1 MFTLFYKNIRL
12 ACLFLPAIFLSSLAS
27 AKVMMS
33 AEQRSYL
40 RAEREFNSYE
50 WTCGLLQNDYD
61 YVMTVHALKAAIS
74 NYDTTFFGIILL
86 GYGPAISI
94 FFLIAM
100 AKYGTPKPLTLLS
113 TSALIAVL
121 SIFPIAAHN
130 ALNER
135 TAPQL
140 IEIQQ
145 LKDKLQTLNPVDSE
159 IIRTCRPE
167 KRNVNITLIKEVT
180 LE

>member
-1 MFTLFYKNIRL
+1 
-12 ACLFLPAIFLSSLAS
+12 
-27 AKVMMS
+27 
-33 AEQRSYL
+33 
-40 RAEREFNSYE
+40 
-50 WTCGLLQNDYD
+50 
-61 YVMTVHALKAAIS
+61 
-74 NYDTTFFGIILL
+74 
-86 GYGPAISI
+86 
-94 FFLIAM
+94 M
-100 AKYGTPKPLTLLS
+100 AKYDTPKPLTLLS
-113 TSALIAVL
+113 ISALIAVL

-145 LKDKLQTLNPVDSE
+145 LKDKLQTLDPVDSE

-167 KRNVNITLIKEVT
+167 KRNVNITLIKEVA